1 MISRDRRIDLSYRF
15 FTSKDLFISGLL
27 CILALFLS
35 PNLYFRAFLFVYFY
49 FFTWIQGK
57 RNSLVITLFITV
69 SIVFFNLL
77 VPYGKVLFRLW
88 TFPVTQGAL
97 LTGLE
102 KAITLEALIM
112 LSRASIRSDLQL
124 PGTFGSLIAESFRIF
139 EELIANKKQFDW
151 KKPIESIDTILL
163 KLSEK
168 TFLIEDQKTIGGTLR
183 ERAAGSLLLI
193 LQTALIW
200 TIFFAIKY

>member
-1 MISRDRRIDLSYRF
+1 MMSRDRRIDLSYRF

-77 VPYGKVLFRLW
+77 IPYGKVLFRVG

-97 LTGLE
+97 FTGLE

-124 PGTFGSLIAESFRIF
+124 PWIFGSLIAESFRIF
-139 EELIANKKQFDW
+139 EELLANKKQFDW

-168 TFLIEDQKTIGGTLR
+168 KFLIEDQKTIGGTLR

-200 TIFFAIKY
+200 TIFFTIKH